1 MKEKFGYIFTKH
13 DKRVIALLLVMTV
26 IGSVLELLG
35 VTIFLPFVNVI
46 MYPNY
51 VERNWFLNW
60 VYVKGGFTSIKGFE
74 IFLCFVIIGIYI
86 VKNLYLV
93 WQKNVTYKFSFRI
106 QKELATKLLNSYM
119 KQPYTFHL
127 RKNVAELQRALQ
139 EDVANFS
146 GFVMQAMELIAEL
159 GVCGLLGIYL
169 ITVSKTITVVVVGLL
184 VICVL
189 GFASATKK
197 LSTGLGK
204 DCQNYKAK
212 IYQWINQSLGGIKEV
227 KILAREDYF
236 LSSYNDYYGKYTR
249 ALQILRLIA
258 MIPKYIV
265 EAVCMTGLVLAIII
279 KILFGEA
286 DMIHFIPQLTVF
298 ATAAFR
304 LLPSV
309 GRINGYLTQMISYM
323 PSVDLVYHD
332 LREVETYQEE
342 KGYEKEGTFEFS
354 NEIHVNYVTFRYPD
368 GAEDIVHNVDFR
380 IPKGKTV
387 AFIGPSGA
395 GKTTMVDIILGLL
408 NPTKGTIFADGMDV
422 HKNLNKW
429 HRQIGYIP
437 QAIYLADDTIR
448 ANIAFGVFE
457 DEIDDEAVNRALKQ
471 AQLDEFV
478 NTLPQGNHTY
488 VGDRGVRLSGGQRQR
503 IGIARA
509 LYHDP
514 EILVLDEA
522 TSALD
527 NETET
532 AVMESID
539 SLQGMKTMIIIAHRL
554 TTIRNADF
562 IYEVADGHVAN
573 RQKQEIFGDQDEDN
587 E

>member
-1 MKEKFGYIFTKH
+1 MKQKFNYILEKQ
-13 DKRVIALLLVMTV
+13 DKRTVFLLLWMTL

-35 VTIFLPFVNVI
+35 VTIFLPFVNII

-51 VERNWFLNW
+51 VTDNPFLNW
-60 VYVKGGFTSIKGFE
+60 FYVRGGFTTVEAFE
-74 IFLCFVIIGIYI
+74 VFLCVVIIFIYI

-93 WQKNVTYKFSFRI
+93 LQKNITYRFSFNI
-106 QKELATKLLNSYM
+106 QKKLATKLLYSYM
-119 KQPYTFHL
+119 EQPYTFHL

-146 GFVMQAMELIAEL
+146 GFVMQALELIAEL
-159 GVCGLLGIYL
+159 GVCGLLGVYL
-169 ITVSKTITVVVVGLL
+169 LTVSKTITVVVVGLL
-184 VICVL
+184 VVCVL

-197 LSTGLGK
+197 LSRGLGK
-204 DCQNYKAK
+204 DCQDYKSK

-227 KILAREDYF
+227 KILAREKYF
-236 LSSYNDYYGKYTR
+236 LTSYEEYYGKYAK
-249 ALQILRLIA
+249 ALQILRLIG
-258 MIPKYIV
+258 MIPKHIV

-323 PSVDLVYHD
+323 PSIDLVYHD
-332 LREVETYQEE
+332 LKEVDKYQEE
-342 KGYEKEGTFEFS
+342 RGEEEEGTFELS
-354 NEIHVNYVTFRYPD
+354 NEIHIDHITFRYPD
-368 GAEDIVHNVDFR
+368 GVEDIVHNVDFK

-408 NPTKGTIFADGMDV
+408 QPTEGFIYADCMDV

-429 HRQIGYIP
+429 HKQIGYIP
-437 QAIYLADDTIR
+437 QTIYLADDTIR

-457 DEIDDEAVNRALKQ
+457 DEIDDEAVNRALQQ
-471 AQLDEFV
+471 AQLDEFI
-478 NTLPQGNHTY
+478 NTLPEGINTY

-509 LYHDP
+509 LYHNP

-562 IYEVADGHVAN
+562 IYEVADGQVIS
-573 RQKQEIFGDQDEDN
+573 RQKQEVFEVD
-587 E
+587 

>member
-1 MKEKFGYIFTKH
+1 MREKFGYIFTSY
-13 DKRVIALLLVMTV
+13 DKKMILLLMIITV

-35 VTIFLPFVNVI
+35 VTIFLPFVNII

-51 VERNWFLNW
+51 VQDNPILNWF
-60 VYVKGGFTSIKGFE
+60 YVEGGFTTEKGFE
-74 IFLCFVIIGIYI
+74 VFLCIIIILIYVI
-86 VKNLYLV
+86 KNVYLI
-93 WQKNVTYKFSFRI
+93 WQKNMTYKFSFHI
-106 QKELATKLLNSYM
+106 QKTLATKLLNSYM

-159 GVCGLLGIYL
+159 GVCVLLGIYL
-169 ITVSKTITVVVVGLL
+169 LTVSKTITLVVVGLL
-184 VICVL
+184 VVCVL
-189 GFASATKK
+189 GFTAGTKR
-197 LSTGLGK
+197 LSRGLGK

-227 KILAREDYF
+227 KILTREDYF
-236 LSSYNDYYGKYTR
+236 LASYATYYGKYTK

-286 DMIHFIPQLTVF
+286 DMIHFIPQLAVF

-309 GRINGYLTQMISYM
+309 GRINGYVTQMLSYL
-323 PSVDLVYHD
+323 PSIDLVYND
-332 LREVETYQEE
+332 LKEVEKYQDERQHEE
-342 KGYEKEGTFEFS
+342 AGVFELS
-354 NEIHVNYVTFRYPD
+354 NEIHVDHVTFRYPD
-368 GAEDIVHNVDFR
+368 GAENIVHNVDFT

-408 NPTKGTIFADGMDV
+408 QPTEGHVLADQMDI
-422 HKNLNKW
+422 HKNPMKW

-437 QAIYLADDTIR
+437 QTIYLADDTIR
-448 ANIAFGVFE
+448 ANIAFGIFE
-457 DEIDDEAVNRALKQ
+457 DEIDNEAVARALKQ

-478 NTLPQGNHTY
+478 NTLPEGIDTY

-509 LYHDP
+509 LYHNP

-527 NETET
+527 NDTEA

-539 SLQGMKTMIIIAHRL
+539 GLHGMKTMLIIAHRL
-554 TTIRNADF
+554 TTIRNADI
-562 IYEVADGHVAN
+562 IYEVVDGHITEK
-573 RQKQEIFGDQDEDN
+573 QKSEIFV
-587 E
+587 

>member
-1 MKEKFGYIFTKH
+1 MKQKIGYILTKR
-13 DKRVIALLLVMTV
+13 DKRTVFLLLWMTI
-26 IGSVLELLG
+26 IGSFLELAG
-35 VTIFLPFVNVI
+35 VAIFLPFVDII

-51 VERNWFLNW
+51 VTDDPYLSWF
-60 VYVKGGFTSIKGFE
+60 YTKGGFNSVKGFE
-74 IFLCFVIIGIYI
+74 VFLCAVIICIYI

-106 QKELATKLLNSYM
+106 QKQLATKLLNSYM
-119 KQPYTFHL
+119 NQPYTFHL

-146 GFVMQAMELIAEL
+146 GFIMQAMELIAEL
-159 GVCGLLGIYL
+159 GVCTLMGIYL
-169 ITVSKTITVVVVGLL
+169 LTVSKTITIVVVGLL
-184 VICVL
+184 IVCVF
-189 GFASATKK
+189 GFTSATKK
-197 LSTGLGK
+197 LSKGLGK
-204 DCQNYKAK
+204 DCQHYKAK

-236 LSSYNDYYGKYTR
+236 LTSYNDYYGKYAR
-249 ALQILRLIA
+249 ALQILKLIS

-279 KILFGEA
+279 KILLGEA
-286 DMIHFIPQLTVF
+286 DMIHFIPQLTLF

-304 LLPSV
+304 LLPAV
-309 GRINGYLTQMISYM
+309 GRINGYLSQLLFYM
-323 PSVDLVYHD
+323 PSIDLVYHD
-332 LREVETYQEE
+332 LKEIEKYQEE
-342 KGYEKEGTFEFS
+342 IGHEGEGSFELL
-354 NEIHVNYVTFRYPD
+354 NEIHIDHVTFRYPD
-368 GAEDIVHNVDFR
+368 GVEDVVHHVDFK

-408 NPTKGTIFADGMDV
+408 QPTEGVVYADQINI

-429 HRQIGYIP
+429 HKQIGYIP
-437 QAIYLADDTIR
+437 QTIYLADDTIR

-457 DEIDDEAVNRALKQ
+457 NDIDDEAVNRALQQ
-471 AQLDEFV
+471 AQLDGFI
-478 NTLPQGNHTY
+478 NTLPEGINTY

-509 LYHDP
+509 LYHNP

-532 AVMESID
+532 AVMEAID
-539 SLQGMKTMIIIAHRL
+539 SLQGMKTMLIIAHRL

-562 IYEVADGHVAN
+562 IYEVADGHVIS
-573 RQKQEIFGDQDEDN
+573 REKQEVFEVD
-587 E
+587 

>member
-1 MKEKFGYIFTKH
+1 MREKFGYIFTRY
-13 DKRVIALLLVMTV
+13 DKKMILLLMIITV

-35 VTIFLPFVNVI
+35 VTIFLPFVNII

-51 VERNWFLNW
+51 VQDNPILNWF
-60 VYVKGGFTSIKGFE
+60 YVKGGFTTEKGFE
-74 IFLCFVIIGIYI
+74 VFLCVIIILIYVI
-86 VKNLYLV
+86 KNVYLIL
-93 WQKNVTYKFSFRI
+93 QKNMTYKFSFHI
-106 QKELATKLLNSYM
+106 QKTLATKLLNSYM

-159 GVCGLLGIYL
+159 GVCTLLGIYL
-169 ITVSKTITVVVVGLL
+169 LTVSKTITIVVVGLL
-184 VICVL
+184 IVCVF
-189 GFASATKK
+189 GFTAGIKR
-197 LSTGLGK
+197 LSKGLGK

-227 KILAREDYF
+227 KILTREDYF
-236 LSSYNDYYGKYTR
+236 LTSYAEYYGKYTK

-309 GRINGYLTQMISYM
+309 GRINGYVTQMLSYL
-323 PSVDLVYHD
+323 PSIDLVYND
-332 LREVETYQEE
+332 LKEVEKYHDERQHEE
-342 KGYEKEGTFEFS
+342 AGVFELS
-354 NEIHVNYVTFRYPD
+354 NEIHVDHVTFRYPD
-368 GAEDIVHNVDFR
+368 GAEDIVQNVDFT

-408 NPTKGTIFADGMDV
+408 QPTEGYVLADQMDI
-422 HKNLNKW
+422 HKNPMKW

-437 QAIYLADDTIR
+437 QTIYLADDTIR
-448 ANIAFGVFE
+448 ANIAFGIFE
-457 DEIDDEAVNRALKQ
+457 DEIDNEAVSRALKQ

-478 NTLPQGNHTY
+478 NTLPEGIDTY

-509 LYHDP
+509 LYHNP

-527 NETET
+527 NDTEA
-532 AVMESID
+532 AVMKSID
-539 SLQGMKTMIIIAHRL
+539 GLHGMKTMLIIAHRL
-554 TTIRNADF
+554 TTIRNADI
-562 IYEVADGHVAN
+562 IYEVVDGHVTEK
-573 RQKQEIFGDQDEDN
+573 QKSEIFA
-587 E
+587 